1 MRQNDERE
9 KKMKSFLFLILIP
22 FMHSCAAFT
31 PIMDDVKEIANND
44 AITIKCDKDTL
55 QKSNTDLH
63 LVLDVV
69 NKDPP
74 K

>member
-1 MRQNDERE
+1 
-9 KKMKSFLFLILIP
+9 
-22 FMHSCAAFT
+22 MHSCAAFT